1 MDRAEADEPFA
12 DEPRRVGGSPPE
24 EDDEGARGGE
34 GGAEPRERPEP
45 ASPTEEIENPA
56 EGEAPSG

>member
-1 MDRAEADEPFA
+1 MDRAEAEEPFA

-24 EDDEGARGGE
+24 EDDEAARGGE
-34 GGAEPRERPEP
+34 DGAKPGERPEP
-45 ASPTEEIENPA
+45 VSPTEEIENPS